1 MFTDRHDTD
10 TVKIEKVKVHNSA
23 GLKYKF
29 YKAILKVSSFWRGLS
44 QSRKLDSRYI
54 SDKENSRGTF
64 SHHHY
69 LVTWIWQ
76 ILISQILIHS
86 YVQMTRYFS
95 KSHDPMVMTLLAPG
109 EKCHLDFSPKSCI
122 YPTLATTDPP
132 EAKIISILL
141 YKDNNSPTQFCTF
154 TIENILFFTTV
165 KKKNLYILIFSKR
178 VSDS

>member
-1 MFTDRHDTD
+1 MLDWNISFIKQYWRYLHSGEVWVNQENWT
-10 TVKIEKVKVHNSA
+10 A
-23 GLKYKF
+23 GISL
-29 YKAILKVSSFWRGLS
+29 I
-44 QSRKLDSRYI
+44 SRYI
-54 SDKENSRGTF
+54 SDCRGTF
-64 SHHHY
+64 SRHHY

-141 YKDNNSPTQFCTF
+141 YKDNNCPTQFCTF

-165 KKKNLYILIFSKR
+165 KKKKLYILIFSKR